1 MFTTKQSAKFS
12 KNAKEIRKKNL
23 SDKKQFS
30 DFRAEIKKKY
40 LEGNRSRA
48 ELSRAEPGRARNP
61 SARLR
66 LTTAQ
71 YAKAGSE

>member
-1 MFTTKQSAKFS
+1 MFTTKQSAKSS

-66 LTTAQ
+66 LTTGK
-71 YAKAGSE
+71 YFWGG